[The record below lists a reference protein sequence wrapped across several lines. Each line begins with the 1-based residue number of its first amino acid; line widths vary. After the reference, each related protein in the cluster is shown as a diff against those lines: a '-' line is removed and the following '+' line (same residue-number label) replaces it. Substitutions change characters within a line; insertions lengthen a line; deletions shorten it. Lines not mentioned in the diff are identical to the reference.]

1 MSDWSRDR
9 FDWLRFV
16 RISGL
21 APSACFLAQQLDDY
35 AGPGGTCFPS
45 VDRLADDLRISARQ
59 VKRGVKALKESGLI
73 VTIRTGCGRGNPST
87 YRLCFPDAARLELEQ
102 RKAARAP
109 SIDSR
114 KSANFVT
121 ISPPERVTRA
131 SPFEAVK
138 GDISSSKRVTPV
150 SLSVLTKPITKTRA
164 RKIACFSFEIVNLAS
179 QLRSWR
185 AWFGRA
191 SEMPGPEIEAR
202 LPTVR
207 GPGDALMLPAS
218 HPPRNDDESDLARA
232 RAFFEAHGVPI
243 KSEIPTAEVRRL
255 GDSEALG
262 AGGAPSAP
270 VALVTLAAPCREG
283 DAERSLAPW
292 CDRQF
297 GAPRMQRRAN

>member
-1 MSDWSRDR
+1 
-9 FDWLRFV
+9 
-16 RISGL
+16 
-21 APSACFLAQQLDDY
+21 
-35 AGPGGTCFPS
+35 
-45 VDRLADDLRISARQ
+45 
-59 VKRGVKALKESGLI
+59 
-73 VTIRTGCGRGNPST
+73 
-87 YRLCFPDAARLELEQ
+87 
-102 RKAARAP
+102 
-109 SIDSR
+109 
-114 KSANFVT
+114 
-121 ISPPERVTRA
+121 
-131 SPFEAVK
+131 
-138 GDISSSKRVTPV
+138 V